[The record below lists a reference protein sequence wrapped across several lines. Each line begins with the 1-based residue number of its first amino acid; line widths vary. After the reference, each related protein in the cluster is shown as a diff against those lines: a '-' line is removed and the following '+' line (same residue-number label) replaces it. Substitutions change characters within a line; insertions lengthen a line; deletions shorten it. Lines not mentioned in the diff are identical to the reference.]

1 MGCGSAEGRN
11 GVADFIERTVPMLK
25 RYILKNS
32 RVTECENSG
41 NILVFISPNDEEKRL
56 LVDTYR
62 VDEHTLLSAV
72 DPDEISRLEFE
83 PDHIALIFKR
93 PQNYSHQ
100 NQLLFKSSTAGIFF
114 QKSRL
119 ILVLPEDVFLFEGKL
134 FQKVDSLHEMLL
146 KIIYISI
153 FHFFGHL
160 RVMNMIS
167 EELEHKIHQSM
178 ENKNLIHLFTLEKS
192 LVYYLNAINS
202 NGVLLEKLK
211 HNAGRIGFSGKQTE
225 LLEDILIENN
235 QCYRQA
241 EIYSN
246 ILASLMDARA
256 SIVNNNLNML
266 MKTLNLI
273 TIAIMVPTFVVSAFS
288 MNVKIPLQ
296 QLKYAFWVILGLAA
310 LSVFGF
316 TWIWKRA
323 NKR

>member
-1 MGCGSAEGRN
+1 
-11 GVADFIERTVPMLK
+11 MLK

-32 RVTECENSG
+32 HIVECEGGG
-41 NILVFISPNDEEKRL
+41 NILVFISPNEDEKRL
-56 LVDTYR
+56 LVDTYKI
-62 VDEHTLLSAV
+62 DEHTLQSAV

-100 NQLLFKSSTAGIFF
+100 RQLLFKSSTAGIFF
-114 QKSRL
+114 QKRRL
-119 ILVLPEDVFLFEGKL
+119 ILVLPEDVFLFEGKVFL
-134 FQKVDSLHEMLL
+134 KIDSLHELLL

-153 FHFFGHL
+153 SHFFGHL

-192 LVYYLNAINS
+192 LVYYLNAIHS

-211 HNAGRIGFSGKQTE
+211 NNAGKIGFSGRQVE

-296 QLKYAFWVILGLAA
+296 QLKYAFWIILGLAA
-310 LSVFGF
+310 LSVVGF

-323 NKR
+323 NRR